1 MYDPKPNRAVPALE
15 KMAGRAWRLS
25 IIGFVLTITV
35 LVLAELRLVVLPII
49 IAILISTLFVP
60 PVRWL
65 RDHGWPNMLATW
77 AVLLSFFL
85 AFGLTIARVVPGVA
99 DEFRDLG
106 PAVEAGVVAVT
117 GWIEDQFPFVEVGQ
131 TDDWMERGVDNVR
144 ANAGTIATGLL
155 GGAVVAFEVV
165 AGLILVLVLL
175 FFFVKDGDKITGW
188 IVRQVPSEHREAT
201 RAVGRRSWNTLG
213 GYLRGVAIVGAVDA
227 VGIGIGL
234 AVVGVPLVAPLMM
247 LTFFAAFFPLI
258 GALIAGAIAV
268 LVALVTTG
276 PTAALIILAVVVAVQ
291 QIESDLISPLVFARA
306 VRLHPVVILVVLTGG
321 AIIAGVVGAF
331 LSVPLVAIL
340 AASGNELK
348 KIKGYIDAPE
358 EESGDPEPDRHGKNG
373 EAGDNGKDIESGK
386 SAEPTDEAEKGRR
399 PRSL

>member
-1 MYDPKPNRAVPALE
+1 MRDSEPNRVPPALE
-15 KMAGRAWRLS
+15 TIAGIAWRLL
-25 IIGFVLTITV
+25 IIGVVLTITV

-49 IAILISTLFVP
+49 IAILISTVFVP

-65 RDHGWPNMLATW
+65 RDHGWPSMLATW
-77 AVLLSFFL
+77 AVLLAFFF
-85 AFGLTIARVVPGVA
+85 AMGLTIAQVVPGVA
-99 DEFRDLG
+99 EEFRELG
-106 PAVEAGVVAVT
+106 PTVEGGVDAVT
-117 GWIEDQFPFVEVGQ
+117 GWIEDRFPFVEIGQ
-131 TDDWMERGVDNVR
+131 TDDWMERVAENVR

-155 GGAVVAFEVV
+155 GGAVVAFEVI

-188 IVRQVPSEHREAT
+188 MLRQVPAEHREAT
-201 RAVGRRSWNTLG
+201 RAVSRRSWNTLG

-227 VGIGIGL
+227 IGIGIGL

-276 PTAALIILAVVVAVQ
+276 PTAALIILAIVVAVQ

-306 VRLHPVVILVVLTGG
+306 VRLHPVVILVALTGG
-321 AIIAGVVGAF
+321 AVIAGVVGAF

-348 KIKGYIDAPE
+348 KIKGYD
-358 EESGDPEPDRHGKNG
+358 EESEKAVADRPGENGNG
-373 EAGDNGKDIESGK
+373 EPGEGSEAGE
-386 SAEPTDEAEKGRR
+386 EVEKGDDQ
-399 PRSL
+399 